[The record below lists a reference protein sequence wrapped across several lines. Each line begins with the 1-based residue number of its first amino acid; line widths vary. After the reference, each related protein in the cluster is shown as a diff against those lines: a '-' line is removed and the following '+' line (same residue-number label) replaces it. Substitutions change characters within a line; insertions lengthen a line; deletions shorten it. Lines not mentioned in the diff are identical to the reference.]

1 MVECI
6 YQNDTSR
13 MVIMK
18 CIGSNQFYLEKVIMP
33 SEIYL
38 FNAPKEARLEIW
50 RMSMSGQM
58 LHVRADVSDHKT
70 SSRDSN
76 AEELINNRLTEIA
89 SWATGDYSTPLHGV
103 ILVC

>member
-13 MVIMK
+13 MLIMK
-18 CIGSNQFYLEKVIMP
+18 CIGSSQFYLERVIMP
-33 SEIYL
+33 SEIFL

-58 LHVRADVSDHKT
+58 LHVRADVSDYKT
-70 SSRDSN
+70 SPRDSN
-76 AEELINNRLTEIA
+76 TEELINNRLTEIA
-89 SWATGDYSTPLHGV
+89 S
-103 ILVC
+103 

>member
-13 MVIMK
+13 MLIMK
-18 CIGSNQFYLEKVIMP
+18 CIGSRQFYLEKVIMP
-33 SEIYL
+33 SEIFL

-58 LHVRADVSDHKT
+58 LHVRADVSDYKT
-70 SSRDSN
+70 SPRDSN
-76 AEELINNRLTEIA
+76 TEELINNRLTEIA
-89 SWATGDYSTPLHGV
+89 S
-103 ILVC
+103 

>member
-13 MVIMK
+13 MLIMK
-18 CIGSNQFYLEKVIMP
+18 CIGSNQYYLEKVIMP
-33 SEIYL
+33 SEIFL

-58 LHVRADVSDHKT
+58 LHVRADISDYKT
-70 SSRDSN
+70 SPRDSN
-76 AEELINNRLTEIA
+76 TEELINNRLTEIA
-89 SWATGDYSTPLHGV
+89 S
-103 ILVC
+103 

>member
-13 MVIMK
+13 MLIMK
-18 CIGSNQFYLEKVIMP
+18 CIGSSQFYLEKVIMP
-33 SEIYL
+33 SEIFL

-58 LHVRADVSDHKT
+58 LHVRADVSAYKT
-70 SSRDSN
+70 SPRDSN
-76 AEELINNRLTEIA
+76 TEELINNRLTEIA
-89 SWATGDYSTPLHGV
+89 S
-103 ILVC
+103 

>member
-13 MVIMK
+13 MLIMK

-33 SEIYL
+33 SEIFL

-58 LHVRADVSDHKT
+58 LHVRADVSDYKT
-70 SSRDSN
+70 SPRDSN
-76 AEELINNRLTEIA
+76 TEELINNRLTEIA
-89 SWATGDYSTPLHGV
+89 S
-103 ILVC
+103 

>member
-6 YQNDTSR
+6 YQNDTTR
-13 MVIMK
+13 MLIMK

-33 SEIYL
+33 SEIFL

-58 LHVRADVSDHKT
+58 LHVRADVSDYKT
-70 SSRDSN
+70 SPRDSN
-76 AEELINNRLTEIA
+76 TEELINNRLTEIA
-89 SWATGDYSTPLHGV
+89 S
-103 ILVC
+103 

>member
-6 YQNDTSR
+6 YQNDTSH
-13 MVIMK
+13 MLIIK

-33 SEIYL
+33 SEIFL

-58 LHVRADVSDHKT
+58 LHVHADVSDYKT
-70 SSRDSN
+70 SPRDSN
-76 AEELINNRLTEIA
+76 TEELINNRLTEIA
-89 SWATGDYSTPLHGV
+89 S
-103 ILVC
+103 

>member
-1 MVECI
+1 MFECI

-58 LHVRADVSDHKT
+58 LHVRADVSDYKT
-70 SSRDSN
+70 SPRDSN

-89 SWATGDYSTPLHGV
+89 S
-103 ILVC
+103 

>member
-13 MVIMK
+13 MLIMK
-18 CIGSNQFYLEKVIMP
+18 CIGSSQFYLEKVIMP

-58 LHVRADVSDHKT
+58 LHVRADVSDYKT
-70 SSRDSN
+70 SPRDSN
-76 AEELINNRLTEIA
+76 TEELINNRLTEIA
-89 SWATGDYSTPLHGV
+89 S
-103 ILVC
+103 

>member
-13 MVIMK
+13 MLIMK
-18 CIGSNQFYLEKVIMP
+18 CIGSSQFYLEKVIMP
-33 SEIYL
+33 SEIFL

-58 LHVRADVSDHKT
+58 LHVRADVSEYKT
-70 SSRDSN
+70 SPRDSN
-76 AEELINNRLTEIA
+76 TEELINNRLTEIA
-89 SWATGDYSTPLHGV
+89 S
-103 ILVC
+103 